1 MKEKQVDV
9 FEAQTSGSKTE
20 DDVDADADRNEGLSK
35 EIDYK
40 IDDVPPWYVCLIL
53 SFQHYL
59 TMLGGTVTYPYLI
72 SPHLC
77 IPDDDPSRG
86 YLISTTFFVSGIA
99 TFLQTTFGVRLPIVQ
114 GCSMTFLVPL
124 LAILH
129 LPQWECPERNQNIT
143 LTHDEAA
150 EIWMPRMREV
160 QGAIVGASII
170 EILIGM
176 TGMIGFLLDWI
187 TPLAI
192 VPTISLVGLSLF
204 AEAAHS
210 ASGHWGIAMFTVM
223 LMILFSQS
231 LRDVSIPHPRY
242 NSKTGWRIRMFPLFK
257 LFPVL
262 LTIVL
267 SWSFCAILTATNVFH
282 EGSPARTDIRL
293 AALRNSPWFRVPYPG
308 QWGMPS
314 FTTAAILGI
323 LAGTLASA
331 IESVGDYYACARLSG
346 ADAPP
351 KHAINR
357 GIFMEG
363 LGCVIAGIFGTGSGV
378 TSFSENIGAIG
389 ITKVASRRV
398 IQFGSLLMIVFG
410 MLGKFGGIFVT
421 IPQPILG
428 GIFCIMFSM
437 VTAVG
442 LSTLHFVDLNSS
454 RNLFVLG
461 FSLFMALCIP
471 KWIQANPG
479 AIQTGSD
486 SADQIITILLSTNM
500 LVGGF
505 IGFLLDN
512 SIPGTDE
519 ERGILRWRKETGGD
533 SSCVSSKTYDL
544 PYIMNIWEKIDFFR
558 YLPISPTYEEGR
570 LKNKL
575 CSARKYLKREKSSKT
590 LGVI

>member
-1 MKEKQVDV
+1 MPEKQVEALDK
-9 FEAQTSGSKTE
+9 AQTSRSGTE
-20 DDVDADADRNEGLSK
+20 DDADRTDGLSK

-99 TFLQTTFGVRLPIVQ
+99 TFLQTTFGARLPIVQ

-129 LPQWECPERNQNIT
+129 LPKWECPEINPNIT
-143 LTHDEAA
+143 LTPDEAA

-160 QGAIVGASII
+160 QGAIIGASLI
-170 EILIGM
+170 EMLIGM
-176 TGMIGFLLDWI
+176 TGMIGFLLNWI

-210 ASGHWGIAMFTVM
+210 AAGHWGIAMFTVM

-231 LRDVSIPHPRY
+231 LRDVSIPYPR
-242 NSKTGWRIRMFPLFK
+242 NSSKTGWTTGKFPIFK

-267 SWSFCAILTATNVFH
+267 SWSFCAILTATNVLQ
-282 EGSPARTDIRL
+282 EGSPARTDLRL
-293 AALRNSPWFRVPYPG
+293 SALENSPWFRLPYPG

-314 FTTAAILGI
+314 FTTAAILGM

-363 LGCVIAGIFGTGSGV
+363 LGCVISGFFGSGSGV

-398 IQFGSLLMIVFG
+398 IQYGSLLMIVFG

-461 FSLFMALCIP
+461 FSLFMGLCIP

-486 SADQIITILLSTNM
+486 SVDQVITILLSTNM

-519 ERGILRWRKETGGD
+519 ERGLLTWRKETSDD
-533 SSCVSSKTYDL
+533 SGCSTSKTYEL
-544 PYIMNIWEKIDFFR
+544 PYIMNSLKKVSFLR

-570 LKNKL
+570 MKNKL
-575 CSARKYLKREKSSKT
+575 CSFRKYLKREKSSEIS
-590 LGVI
+590 GVI

>member
-1 MKEKQVDV
+1 MTEKQV
-9 FEAQTSGSKTE
+9 EAFDKTQTSGSKTE
-20 DDVDADADRNEGLSK
+20 DDSERNDGLSK

-99 TFLQTTFGVRLPIVQ
+99 TFLQSTFGARLPIVQ

-129 LPQWECPERNQNIT
+129 LPKWECPERNPNIT
-143 LTHDEAA
+143 LTFDEAA

-160 QGAIVGASII
+160 QGALIGASLI
-170 EILIGM
+170 EMIIGM
-176 TGMIGFLLDWI
+176 TGMIGFLLNWI

-231 LRDVSIPHPRY
+231 LRDVSIPYPR
-242 NSKTGWRIRMFPLFK
+242 NSSKTGWTTGKFPLFK

-267 SWSFCAILTATNVFH
+267 SWSFCAILTATNVFQ
-282 EGSPARTDIRL
+282 EGSPARTDLRL
-293 AALRNSPWFRVPYPG
+293 SALKNSPWFRLPYPG

-346 ADAPP
+346 ADVPP

-363 LGCVIAGIFGTGSGV
+363 LGCVISGFFGSGSGV

-398 IQFGSLLMIVFG
+398 IQYGSLLMIVFG
-410 MLGKFGGIFVT
+410 MLGKFGGVFVT

-461 FSLFMALCIP
+461 FSLFMGLCVP

-486 SADQIITILLSTNM
+486 SVDQVITILLSTNM

-519 ERGILRWRKETGGD
+519 ERGLLTWRKENSGE
-533 SSCVSSKTYDL
+533 SSCSCSKTYEL
-544 PYIMNIWEKIDFFR
+544 PYIMNSLRKISFLR

-570 LKNKL
+570 MKNKL
-575 CSARKYLKREKSSKT
+575 YSFRKYLKREKSSQVS
-590 LGVI
+590 GVI